1 MNMKKTLTSSRET
14 HRWWWSPPPSLSR
27 QKPNAPFLRVRMISV
42 YRPSNTDTRAICE
55 HGVKLIFSSLKR
67 GGGGGAGP
75 RCQETQRKGTKRGGG
90 GGDQVT
96 KGGRGAGGAG
106 CRVSNGLFHKTY
118 RREGL
123 CWHTA
128 FFFRRRRDRRR
139 RSRRAAVRIARCPV
153 RPPSGPPAVRVAA
166 AGRTAAG
173 RTAAGRLP
181 RPIGPGGGGGRKKLT
196 VLYRDD
202 IIIVFVDR

>member
-1 MNMKKTLTSSRET
+1 VQDRG
-14 HRWWWSPPPSLSR
+14 
-27 QKPNAPFLRVRMISV
+27 VRKHKGRARSV
-42 YRPSNTDTRAICE
+42 
-55 HGVKLIFSSLKR
+55 V
-67 GGGGGAGP
+67 GGW
-75 RCQETQRKGTKRGGG
+75 

-128 FFFRRRRDRRR
+128 FFFRRRRDRLR
-139 RSRRAAVRIARCPV
+139 RSRRAAVRIARRPV

-181 RPIGPGGGGGRKKLT
+181 RPIGPGGGRGGEKNSRFYTGTTSSSFLSTGEKKN
-196 VLYRDD
+196 VRD
-202 IIIVFVDR
+202 VR